1 MGITRIT
8 KDDELART
16 ADLVGENVRRAAEAF
31 PEAVSDGRVDF
42 EVLRQLLG
50 DDVDSSNERFGLTWS
65 GKRGA
70 LQLALAP
77 TAATLRPGPPSAPR
91 GDASSIVIEGD
102 NLEVLKLLQKPY
114 AGSVKIIYIDPPY
127 NTGNDFVYPDDFEDG
142 VANYLALTGQA
153 DEEGRKLS
161 TNAEAAGRFH
171 TRWLNM
177 MYPRLRLARDLLRDD
192 GVLCISIDGNEV
204 AHLRLLLEEIFGAN
218 NFVATIVWVSNLKGR
233 QIAGGGP
240 AGTHE
245 YVLCVARDADA
256 LNQFRG
262 MREHFQEL
270 MPAVYKGTDY
280 ALKEDARGAYVT
292 KNQLYNT
299 NSKFNELSA
308 PTMVFR
314 IHYNPTTGEVLV
326 SDLDDPTAFDGFVV
340 AMPHPN
346 ARAGV
351 DWHAWRWS
359 RARILGDYED
369 LEFEVVGGALRI
381 WTKIRDVDGMTMKD
395 IVLGP
400 NTGTGQADLDALD
413 MARVFDTPKPVSL
426 IKTLISVA
434 TGPDDLVMDFFAG
447 SGTTGHA
454 VMAQNA
460 ADGGNRRYILVQLPE
475 PLDPENKEQKVAAE
489 FCQQLGV
496 PLNIAELTKERLRR
510 AGEKVKAENPDFE
523 GDTGFRVYRLDS
535 SNIREWDPDATNLEG
550 TIEQY
555 IDRIK
560 LDRSDEDLQTEVLL
574 KLGIELTTP
583 IETREIA
590 GKKVSS
596 IGAGA
601 LMTCLERAITADQ
614 VEALA
619 SGIIDWLSELQ
630 TAGDTTVV
638 FRDDAFDGDVAKTN
652 LSEMLVQHGVAREN
666 VRSL

>member
-1 MGITRIT
+1 MERI
-8 KDDELART
+8 KQGDELSGSSDR
-16 ADLVGENVRRAAEAF
+16 LGENVQRIADAF
-31 PEAVSDGRVDF
+31 PEAVAEGVVDF
-42 EVLRQLLG
+42 DLLRQLVG
-50 DDVDSSNERFGLTWS
+50 EGSDETNERFGLTWS

-70 LQLALAP
+70 LQMALAP
-77 TAATLRPGPPSAPR
+77 TTATLRPWPCVSGE
-91 GDASSIVIEGD
+91 GNASSIVIEGD

-114 AGSVKIIYIDPPY
+114 AGRVKLIYIDPPY
-127 NTGNDFVYPDDFEDG
+127 NTGNDFVYPDDFTDS
-142 VANYLALTGQA
+142 VRHYLSLTGQVGA
-153 DEEGRKLS
+153 GGLRLTS
-161 TNAEAAGRFH
+161 NAETSGRFH
-171 TRWLNM
+171 ATWLSM

-192 GVLCISIDGNEV
+192 GILMVSIDDHEFDHLVMLVKELFGDSAFLASLIWNKQHSQQQGIFKRYHEYIVVV
-204 AHLRLLLEEIFGAN
+204 ARNPAAITN
-218 NFVATIVWVSNLKGR
+218 
-233 QIAGGGP
+233 IAGGEGEIV
-240 AGTHE
+240 AGALKRVSARNPESTFAFPKGVRCE
-245 YVLCVARDADA
+245 ASDGVEFVGQFGGSEKVRVISGRFLCDGGSTSEPVTLAAGWTQKTQMESWFSGADTFDSKGQRVLEFYFSSTGKLKCRKERGSITPSTLLRPFGMVSEQTAA
-256 LNQFRG
+256 LS
-262 MREHFQEL
+262 EL
-270 MPAVYKGTDY
+270 M
-280 ALKEDARGAYVT
+280 GA
-292 KNQLYNT
+292 
-299 NSKFNELSA
+299 S
-308 PTMVFR
+308 
-314 IHYNPTTGEVLV
+314 
-326 SDLDDPTAFDGFVV
+326 
-340 AMPHPN
+340 
-346 ARAGV
+346 
-351 DWHAWRWS
+351 
-359 RARILGDYED
+359 
-369 LEFEVVGGALRI
+369 
-381 WTKIRDVDGMTMKD
+381 
-395 IVLGP
+395 
-400 NTGTGQADLDALD
+400 
-413 MARVFDTPKPVSL
+413 VFDTPKPVDM
-426 IKTLISVA
+426 IQEFVEWFA
-434 TGPDDLVMDFFAG
+434 GPDDLVMDFFAG